1 MKEVDNRRPATPE
14 QIENL
19 KVCFKLTLESSY
31 HELYV
36 DMVLLEALSKGL
48 MDDMGA
54 DLKVYAGNLVSV
66 HANVCYANLCL
77 CVQLRASLKVELG
90 VEKQYNIRRS
100 VVTAHETYK
109 YLFGFK
115 GKMTPWRVIEQRLRS
130 KYPKECDEIA
140 IASNEYLQQYA
151 QYTDG
156 TLRNVAKHYSDNPV
170 EFFENMEN
178 VCERTV
184 SDRLVASMKF
194 MQPMHSI
201 LVDEL
206 RDIFGETYTGV
217 LNLNMP
223 EQKFEPMGIGSQ
235 EKIDFLKNGIIKY
248 SGMVNTIMRQ
258 KVFVEAKS
266 KEINVDICKDPHW
279 HDFIDNNVG
288 LHILYIY
295 LDTLTTFR
303 SFTRSEQF
311 AEYRQNLAYLLVS
324 AHEGFKKLYGFD
336 RNRCRMSYW
345 NRAIMQSVIQS
356 GDAILQAEASKVEA
370 KLYKLSQEP
379 IMNDEDMIAAFTHMG
394 FLKQQKVE
402 APIAV
407 LQYFVQPIKQK
418 DLDVLTDYI
427 HVLNDVM
434 NVYNQVLDWE
444 SKRIQQENNAKF
456 SGFYDQIDKI
466 EQLICSKVQDE
477 ELLARWKESAERM
490 KELLK
495 SLSNYG
501 NATR

>member
-1 MKEVDNRRPATPE
+1 MLIHMKEVDNRRLATPE
-14 QIENL
+14 QIENM

-48 MDDMGA
+48 LDDIGVESKA
-54 DLKVYAGNLVSV
+54 FAGNLVGV

-115 GKMTPWRVIEQRLRS
+115 GKMTPWRAIEQQLRT
-130 KYPKECDEIA
+130 KYAKECDEIA
-140 IASNEYLQQYA
+140 IASSDYLQQYA
-151 QYTDG
+151 QEADG
-156 TLRNVAKHYSDNPV
+156 TLRDVAKHYSDNPA
-170 EFFENMEN
+170 EFFENMEK
-178 VCERTV
+178 VSERTV
-184 SDRLVASMKF
+184 TDRLVSSMKF
-194 MQPMHSI
+194 LQPMHSI
-201 LVDEL
+201 LVNEL
-206 RDIFGETYTGV
+206 RDIFGETYIGV
-217 LNLNMP
+217 WNLKMP
-223 EQKFEPMGIGSQ
+223 EQTFTPVGIGSQ

-248 SGMVNTIMRQ
+248 SGMVNTVMRQ
-258 KVFVEAKS
+258 KVFVEAKCR
-266 KEINVDICKDPHW
+266 ELNVDMTKDSHW
-279 HDFIDNNVG
+279 KDFIDNNVG

-303 SFTRSEQF
+303 SFTRSELI
-311 AEYRQNLAYLLVS
+311 AEYMLNFAYLLVS
-324 AHEGFKKLYGFD
+324 AHEGFKKLYGFSPKK
-336 RNRCRMSYW
+336 RGESFW
-345 NRAIMQSVIQS
+345 NRAIMQSLMYS
-356 GDAILQAEASKVEA
+356 GDTRLQAEASKVEA
-370 KLYKLSQEP
+370 KLNKLSQEP
-379 IMNDEDMIAAFTHMG
+379 ILGDEDMIAAFTHMG

-402 APIAV
+402 SPIAV

-444 SKRIQQENNAKF
+444 SKQIQKETNDKF
-456 SGFYDQIDKI
+456 ACFYEQIDKI
-466 EQLICSKVQDE
+466 DQLISSKVQDNEQLAQWKETSEKMREMFINIE
-477 ELLARWKESAERM
+477 EL
-490 KELLK
+490 
-495 SLSNYG
+495 
-501 NATR
+501 